1 MSTKEEKTARRQAR
15 IERDRAMDEK
25 LEREFF
31 DPEKRRRH
39 KRNVRIGW
47 CVTLAILL
55 VATLVNWGVITGWG
69 KINIDRITI
78 DGNDGAKFSAL
89 VYRPDNATDKTP
101 APAIMM
107 YHGNA
112 GNARN
117 HESWAMEFARRG
129 FVVVSIDQYGS
140 GDSQGY
146 FDGGSGVGPNSKGAT
161 GLRSLIDEGELFYEY
176 TTALPFVDSSNI
188 LTSGH
193 SMGSTT
199 AAAVGST
206 HNAKG
211 ILLASPVIIGLGG
224 DSDNEYAQA
233 WNSYKGNL
241 AVMMGAVELNGNT
254 PEEKVQFAQTG
265 KGKMPLSGALG
276 LLNRY
281 PGHENDTQ
289 CAMDTV
295 YGSFAEGDGY
305 VYVLEYNRIHE
316 AAFVS
321 TQTVGNLLEY
331 GQQMVDDVPN
341 YIDASNQVWPVK
353 DYTGLFGIFAW
364 AAFVFATAL
373 LLIEEVPAFAA
384 VRRPL
389 ARNIGARRQ
398 GLVAGSLV
406 ALLVPYLVIKTDA
419 FGIVGGRQYANL
431 LAAGFNLG
439 YSNMGFGVVI
449 GLSICCTVGMLVF
462 LFLKR
467 KEKLTPVDFGFT
479 PTGYSE
485 LPSRGKK
492 VEAVLLMVVKS
503 ALVAA
508 LAVAAGFIYTKFQTE
523 VFGTDFYSWFFGV
536 KDLPVWKVPNYLNYL
551 VIFIICFIVLSIDMN
566 VIRRLP
572 TTGSETK
579 DLILAMAVNLVLA
592 VTVIIIIVAVK
603 WHLQTIGSSADTNWF
618 WSMGLDT
625 QRIWG
630 LPVGMTVATL
640 GATFLYKKTGNI
652 WLCALLIGTI
662 ACLMGLL
669 YGGTR
674 FHYLTFFYN

>member
-1 MSTKEEKTARRQAR
+1 MSTKEEKTAKRQAR
-15 IERDRAMDEK
+15 IKRDRAMDEK

-129 FVVVSIDQYGS
+129 FVVVSIDQFGS

-146 FDGGSGVGPNSKGAT
+146 FDGSETGALT
-161 GLRSLIDEGELFYEY
+161 SRSLIDEANLFYEY
-176 TTALPFVDSSNI
+176 ADSLPFVDSNNI
-188 LTSGH
+188 IASGH
-193 SMGSTT
+193 SMGCAS
-199 AAAVGST
+199 AAGVGAL

-211 ILLASPVIIGLGG
+211 ILLASPVIFLDKG
-224 DSDNEYAQA
+224 SDTEAA
-233 WNSYKGNL
+233 WNNYQGDV
-241 AVMMGAVELNGNT
+241 AAWIGAVELDGST
-254 PEEKVQFAQTG
+254 HDEKVRALQKKAGGTMLG
-265 KGKMPLSGALG
+265 KVQ
-276 LLNRY
+276 RY
-281 PGHENDTQ
+281 DASANVIAPDQ
-289 CAMDTV
+289 V
-295 YGSFAEGDGY
+295 YGSFENGNGFLY
-305 VYVLEYNRIHE
+305 GIEYDRIHE

-321 TQTVGNLLEY
+321 TQTIGHLLEY

-341 YIDASNQVWPVK
+341 YIDASDQVWPVK

-419 FGIVGGRQYANL
+419 FGIVGGRHYTNL

-536 KDLPVWKVPNYLNYL
+536 KDLPVWKIPNYLNYL
-551 VIFIICFIVLSIDMN
+551 VVFIICFIVLSIDMN